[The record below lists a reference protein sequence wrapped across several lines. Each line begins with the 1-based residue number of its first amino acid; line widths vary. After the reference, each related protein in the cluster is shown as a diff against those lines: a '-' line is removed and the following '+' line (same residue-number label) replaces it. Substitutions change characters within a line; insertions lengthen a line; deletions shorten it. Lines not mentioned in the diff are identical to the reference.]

1 MLKSD
6 KNEEDLNYINP
17 HAANPSSNCYVS
29 SGQYPPA
36 KGTNGTQGSMNIGE
50 PVVFGLRAL
59 FLVMELQPQSLRI
72 KEKIL

>member
-1 MLKSD
+1 
-6 KNEEDLNYINP
+6 
-17 HAANPSSNCYVS
+17 
-29 SGQYPPA
+29 
-36 KGTNGTQGSMNIGE
+36 MNIAK

>member
-1 MLKSD
+1 MS
-6 KNEEDLNYINP
+6 EEDLNYINP

-29 SGQYPPA
+29 SGQCPPA
-36 KGTNGTQGSMNIGE
+36 KGTNGTQGSMNIGK

-72 KEKIL
+72 TEKIL

>member
-1 MLKSD
+1 M
-6 KNEEDLNYINP
+6 NEEDLNYINP
-17 HAANPSSNCYVS
+17 HAENPSSNRYVS
-29 SGQYPPA
+29 SGQCPPA
-36 KGTNGTQGSMNIGE
+36 KDTNGTQGSMNIAK